1 MDIGER
7 IKERREFL
15 GLSQDELAHKVGYKS
30 RSSIQKIETGKTDVS
45 QTKISQIANALDTT
59 ACYLM
64 GWKDYVDAASDML
77 VERRRTELAQG
88 MNITDQYELNLIHAY
103 RQLNDSGKLECMSH
117 LDYLLTQERYIKDT
131 ESQDA

>member
-88 MNITDQYELNLIHAY
+88 MNITDQYELNLIRAY